1 MPPRQLARLLLATR
15 ALPHRAAL
23 FQARAMLRAQRL
35 APRGLPPRAALSR
48 ARAMRRPRRLG
59 DDWAL
64 RSSPRPGDV
73 AELLRLTQGRR
84 RAVELGTAAGWT
96 AGALLLAEPQRR
108 LTSFDPV

>member
-15 ALPHRAAL
+15 ALPARAAL

-35 APRGLPPRAALSR
+35 
-48 ARAMRRPRRLG
+48 G

-64 RSSPRPGDV
+64 RSSTRPADG
-73 AELLRLTQGRR
+73 AELLRTARGRR

-96 AGALLLAEPQRR
+96 AGALLLAERQRR
-108 LTSFDPV
+108 LISYDPVVREHREAYL